1 MTSWSGAASLMSYAS
16 FSAASSFGRVF
27 TRVLIFS
34 EKIRLQTGSSASSW
48 LCNSCCA
55 VEQRAYPIRIGLA
68 AAAAGRAS
76 AGGPGFHGRPGP
88 RSSGT
93 RTSSSSRSAGTRMKR
108 AVWYFVAVFPPR
120 VRQAL
125 PAGASH
131 FGQSFRSTAFAA

>member
-1 MTSWSGAASLMSYAS
+1 MSYAS

-48 LCNSCCA
+48 DWSSCCA

-68 AAAAGRAS
+68 AAAAGTAS
-76 AGGPGFHGRPGP
+76 TGGPCFQGRPGP

-108 AVWYFVAVFPPR
+108 AVWYFVAHLPPR
-120 VRQAL
+120 VRHGL

-131 FGQSFRSTAFAA
+131 FGQSFRSTAIAA